1 MSDLMERVKERSIMV
16 KAVGAIKALMPKLSA
31 TASEDTGVK
40 KVSVENYMERKLSN
54 YEFDKLF
61 G

>member
-1 MSDLMERVKERSIMV
+1 MSIMV

-40 KVSVENYMERKLSN
+40 KVSVGNYMERKLSN